1 MKKHLLYILP
11 LSILFYACNEQQE
24 ENATEEVTSVHTVWT
39 EKTELFVEYDAF
51 VVGELSTFAAHFTDM
66 SDFKAITEGKV
77 TVSLIQGDKGI
88 RNTVDAPSSPGIFKP
103 ALRPKTAGIY
113 QLIFDIETPT
123 IKDRIV
129 IENVPVYASTKEA
142 LAKHPQED
150 EGNVIT
156 FLKEQAWKMD
166 FANVAVKKQQIYD
179 VIHSGGEILS
189 AQGDERTITAT
200 ASGIVMYSDKSL
212 TVGASITSGTQ
223 LFTIAEGGMTNNNLE
238 AEYLK
243 AKSAYEKAK
252 TTFERKQSL
261 HDSKAISKTE
271 FEDAQLAYQLAESE
285 YNNLS
290 RNFSRGGKT
299 IRSNTGG
306 FIKQLFKQEGAFVE
320 AGEPLAIVTQNKN
333 LTLLTHISP
342 SDYPKLNPDITAN
355 FKTNNGSYSTEELG
369 GKLLSYGKSVSA
381 ETPKIPVYFQIDN
394 RGNLIPGSYIDV
406 WIKTSPREK
415 VLVIPVEALLE
426 DAGKYSV
433 VVQLGGESFEI
444 RAIKTGVSDGKY
456 IEVLSGLNEGE
467 RVVTKGAYQVKMA
480 SMSGQ
485 VPAHGHSH

>member
-1 MKKHLLYILP
+1 MKHLLYIFP
-11 LSILFYACNEQQE
+11 LTILFYSCNEQPA
-24 ENATEEVTSVHTVWT
+24 ENTSEEVTSVHTIWT

-51 VVGELSTFAAHFTDM
+51 VIGELSTFAAHFTDM
-66 SDFKAITEGKV
+66 KDFKAITEGKV

-103 ALRPKTAGIY
+103 ALRPKTAGTY
-113 QLIFDIETPT
+113 QLVFDIETPT

-129 IENVPVYASTKEA
+129 IENVPVYASAKEA
-142 LAKHPQED
+142 AEKYPKKEA
-150 EGNVIT
+150 GNQIT

-166 FANVAVKKQQIYD
+166 FANVPVKKQQVYH

-189 AQGDERTITAT
+189 AQGDEVTITAT

-212 TVGASITSGTQ
+212 TVGAPVASSSQ
-223 LFTIAEGGMTNNNLE
+223 LFTVSEGGMSNDNLRT
-238 AEYLK
+238 EYLK

-252 TTFERKQSL
+252 ATFERKQSL
-261 HDSKAISKTE
+261 YDSKAISKTE

-285 YNNLS
+285 YNSLA
-290 RNFSRGGKT
+290 RNFSGTGKS
-299 IRSNTGG
+299 IRTTTGG
-306 FIKQLFKQEGAFVE
+306 FIKQLFKQEGAYVE

-333 LTLLTHISP
+333 LTLLTHVSP
-342 SDYPKLNPDITAN
+342 SDYPNLNADITAN
-355 FKTNNGSYSTEELG
+355 FKTNNGSYSTSELG

-381 ETPKIPVYFQIDN
+381 QDPKIPVYFQIDN
-394 RGNLIPGSYIDV
+394 RGSLIPGSYIDV
-406 WIKTSPREK
+406 WIKTSPK
-415 VLVIPVEALLE
+415 ADALVVPVQALLE

-433 VVQLGGESFEI
+433 IVQVGGESFEI
-444 RAIKTGVSDGKY
+444 REIKTGVSDGKY
-456 IEVLSGLNEGE
+456 IEVLSGLKEGE
-467 RVVTKGAYQVKMA
+467 RVVTAGAYQVKMA